1 MNYEILNDA
10 FWKATRFGFNSIITD
25 CFDGQRIS
33 IKDYIYKMIDNIMPS
48 LLELGNENVLNSVE
62 DVIDN
67 GTEADQQ
74 LNEFQKNG
82 MEGLLIFLMENV
94 DYD

>member
-1 MNYEILNDA
+1 
-10 FWKATRFGFNSIITD
+10 
-25 CFDGQRIS
+25 
-33 IKDYIYKMIDNIMPS
+33 MIDNIMPS
-48 LLELGNENVLNSVE
+48 LLELGNENIITSIQ

-74 LNEFQKNG
+74 LHEFQKNG